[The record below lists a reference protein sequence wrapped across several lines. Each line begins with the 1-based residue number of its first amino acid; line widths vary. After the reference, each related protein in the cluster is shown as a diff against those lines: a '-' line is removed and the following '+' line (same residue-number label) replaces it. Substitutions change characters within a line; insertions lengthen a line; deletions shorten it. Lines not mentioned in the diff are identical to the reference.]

1 MIINIT
7 YENLTRTFNVNMLTE
22 KEQKAYEFIVKY
34 HKKYDKYPL
43 LIDIAKGMGITSK
56 GVAHRYVIALQKANK
71 LIRIPNRHRG
81 ITLKEK
87 EPVFLKSLG
96 KIAAGGPIEA
106 ITDQQRIELE
116 YLFTN
121 KKSYALK
128 VTGDSMVDAGIHDGD
143 WVIIEEGVKLYKSKV
158 HVILIDNQDVTLKYV
173 EKINSKEIKLIPAN
187 KKFKDMIYP
196 NERISIQGHVVGQ
209 VRIY

>member
-1 MIINIT
+1 MKDHLI
-7 YENLTRTFNVNMLTE
+7 LTD
-22 KEQKAYEFIVKY
+22 KEYKTYEFIEKY
-34 HKKYDKYPL
+34 SKKYGKHPL
-43 LIDIAKGMGITSK
+43 LIEIARGIGIKSK
-56 GVAHRYVIALQKANK
+56 GVAHRYVKALEKAGKLKRVSNQHRGMVLQKK
-71 LIRIPNRHRG
+71 KDI
-81 ITLKEK
+81 
-87 EPVFLKSLG
+87 FLKSLG

-128 VTGDSMVDAGIHDGD
+128 VTGDSMIDAGINDRD
-143 WVIIEEGVKLYKSKV
+143 WVIIEEDTRLYQSKV
-158 HVILIDNQDVTLKYV
+158 HVVLIDNQDVTLKYV

-187 KKFKDMIYP
+187 KKFKDTIY
-196 NERISIQGHVVGQ
+196 NIDRVSIQGYVVGQ